1 MPSWVWQEDSPG
13 RVGMAVFYCLAEVTL
28 GLREGKEGGQES
40 RGKGSQ
46 NIKWMGVGEGRVL
59 TVLCEMERGASLP
72 ILMELNKQLRISS

>member
-40 RGKGSQ
+40 DLVWGFWG
-46 NIKWMGVGEGRVL
+46 W
-59 TVLCEMERGASLP
+59 
-72 ILMELNKQLRISS
+72 